1 MIFFTCLIFLGGR
14 SCTGTLGII
23 LEDVNDNG
31 PYIPRR
37 TVTICKTTM
46 SSAEIVAVDRDEPIN
61 GPPFDFSL
69 ASSDPEVQRIW
80 RLTRINGRIFFFF
93 YNITLSSSTSECLK
107 YLFP

>member
-46 SSAEIVAVDRDEPIN
+46 SSAEIVAVDRDEPVN

-93 YNITLSSSTSECLK
+93 TISLCPLPHQNV
-107 YLFP
+107 